1 MEVFTTDDEGSVHFG
16 GNDGASEDTATD
28 RDETGKGTFL
38 V

>member
-16 GNDGASEDTATD
+16 GNDGAGKDTATD
-28 RDETGKGTFL
+28 GDETGERAFL